1 MTIPGQVPATGTP
14 GPGPVAAQA
23 AAMPPGI
30 EAAST
35 TGAAEGEAEAPP
47 AGGPLTH
54 ALLASVFVIAA
65 CGLVYELIAAAA
77 STYLL
82 GDSVTQFS
90 LVIGVY
96 LASMGVG
103 SYLSQHVHDRIITR
117 FVDIELLIAVLGGCS
132 AAIMFFSFAWAGSG
146 FRVVLYLLVVA
157 VGVLVGLEIP
167 LVMRILKERLG
178 FKDLVAQVL
187 SFDYIGALGVSILFP
202 LFFAPRLGLI
212 RTAFFFGLLNAAI
225 AVWAVWLFRSRLR
238 HAGWMLAKCVIVI
251 VILGAG
257 FLYSDQLTRLS
268 EDQLYNDQIVHA
280 ESSRAQRIV
289 ITRWRDDLRLHLNGN
304 LQFSSMDEY
313 RYHEALVHPALAT
326 LPGARKV
333 LVLGGGDGMAV
344 REILKYPQVE
354 SVTLVDLDPAM
365 TRLFSTADP
374 LRRLNADSLS
384 SPKVKVENA
393 DAFIWLEQSREFFDF
408 VVIDFPDPSNHSLG
422 KLYTTAFY
430 SLLKRRLSEHG
441 LAVIQ
446 STSPLFA
453 RKSFWCVVT
462 TLEESGFHV
471 SPYHALVPSFG
482 EWGFIIAGKH
492 PYSPP
497 REYTV
502 PLRFIETRLHPALF
516 TFPRDMERI
525 PTTVNRLNNQALVQY
540 FEGEWRRG
548 GS

>member
-1 MTIPGQVPATGTP
+1 MSTP
-14 GPGPVAAQA
+14 GEPLPAGAAAAQSTAADVGSANIPSAESGPA
-23 AAMPPGI
+23 AAP
-30 EAAST
+30 
-35 TGAAEGEAEAPP
+35 AE
-47 AGGPLTH
+47 GGPLTH
-54 ALLASVFVIAA
+54 ALLLSVFIIAA

-103 SYLSQHVHDRIITR
+103 SYLSQYVDDRIITR
-117 FVDIELLIAVLGGCS
+117 FVDIELLIAVIGGFS
-132 AAIMFFSFAWAGSG
+132 AAIMFLTFAWAGSG

-157 VGVLVGLEIP
+157 VGILVGLEIP

-187 SFDYIGALGVSILFP
+187 SFDYIGALGVSIAFP

-212 RTAFFFGLLNAAI
+212 RTAFFFGILNAAI
-225 AVWAVWLFRSRLR
+225 ALWAVWLFRARLR
-238 HAGWMLAKCVIVI
+238 HAGAMFAKCVIVI
-251 VILGAG
+251 LALVAG
-257 FLYSDQLTRLS
+257 FIYSDQLTRLS

-289 ITRWRDDLRLHLNGN
+289 VTRWRDDLRLHLNGN

-313 RYHEALVHPALAT
+313 RYHEALVHPALAS

-344 REILKYPQVE
+344 REVLKYPQVE

-365 TRLFSTADP
+365 TKLFATAEP
-374 LRRLNADSLS
+374 LRKLNADSLN

-430 SLLKRRLSEHG
+430 ALLKRRLSEHG
-441 LAVIQ
+441 MAVIQ
-446 STSPLFA
+446 STSPMFA

-462 TLEESGFHV
+462 TLEESGFNAT
-471 SPYHALVPSFG
+471 PYHALVPSFG
-482 EWGFIIAGKH
+482 EWGFIIASKH
-492 PYSPP
+492 GYTPP
-497 REYTV
+497 REYSV
-502 PLRFIETRLHPALF
+502 PLRFMDAKLHPSLF
-516 TFPRDMERI
+516 TFPRDMERV
-525 PTTVNRLNNQALVQY
+525 PTVVNRLNNQALVQY